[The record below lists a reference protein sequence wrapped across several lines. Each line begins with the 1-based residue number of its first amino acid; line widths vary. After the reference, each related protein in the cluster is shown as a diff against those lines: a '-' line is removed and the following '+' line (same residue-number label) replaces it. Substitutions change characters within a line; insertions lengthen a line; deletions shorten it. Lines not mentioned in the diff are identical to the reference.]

1 MSGWRD
7 EPAGQRWALRVS
19 GQAEWTVRLGWGE
32 VLDPDGGREKPREV
46 ATMSKVY
53 VFQKAPPAAVGGGSG
68 SCDCASEG
76 GLGWGAEPW
85 AWGGFWR
92 WQMCWAS

>member
-53 VFQKAPPAAVGGGSG
+53 VF
-68 SCDCASEG
+68 
-76 GLGWGAEPW
+76 
-85 AWGGFWR
+85 
-92 WQMCWAS
+92 